1 VRIADLP
8 WYDLPELRA
17 ATDAWWRGIASHLRA
32 LGVDQVPDALHREV
46 AHEQNWQDARLLL
59 SQACGYDVLYDS
71 SDVLQPVATP
81 CYALPGCS
89 GPRYSSVV
97 VVRSDAVVG
106 SLADLRG
113 ARCVVNEATSH
124 SGTNALRPLV
134 AELARDGR
142 FFASVAA
149 SGSHSDSLEH
159 VRSGKADV
167 ACIDTVVLAL
177 VRQVRPD
184 HLAGL
189 RELQRTQPALAPPY
203 VTSAQTD
210 TATLRLLQRALFAAL
225 RDPQLAA
232 CRAALHIV
240 DFALLPAV
248 AYRELAAFETAAL
261 QGGYFEL
268 PAPQRSPLTAAARAG
283 ALVQQARP
291 AAPRGCAEGA
301 GDRMR

>member
-46 AHEQNWQDARLLL
+46 AHEQNWRDPRLLL

-232 CRAALHIV
+232 CRAALHII